1 MRCRTGALNCIC
13 SRRISPWR
21 LKCAARRLQVGP
33 VDAGQEPD
41 ISFKSTLSGIL
52 KSLPMFAQGQPA
64 IGAMRISGDVELA
77 SLLQNLVKE
86 FDPDWQEPFVKAL
99 GPVFG
104 PQAAKFIREGL
115 QQAKTGAGNF
125 MQSGAEYVTEEARVV
140 VSKAEL
146 DDFNTQVDK
155 IRQRGDRLQARVDE
169 LTERQSLMKSVLRAF
184 KIVRVLSSYGLDE
197 WLYDRASAAGVART
211 EVAVTDRGRPTGVCE
226 RGVRLRLALQ
236 QLGPLFV
243 KLGQVL
249 STRRDLL
256 PADIA
261 DELAG
266 LRDQVKPFDSVQ
278 ARAIIERAFEQAGG

>member
-1 MRCRTGALNCIC
+1 MNARAFSLDSFKPVAGRVLQEALNRVLRLDVA
-13 SRRISPWR
+13 SLEKLNGLQDRRIELHLQSPDIALAVEVR
-21 LKCAARRLQVGP
+21 GQALQVGP
-33 VDAGQEPD
+33 VNPGREPD

-77 SLLQNLVKE
+77 RLLQELVKE

-115 QQAKTGAGNF
+115 RQAKTGAGNF

-155 IRQRGDRLQARVDE
+155 IRQRGDRLQARVNE
-169 LTERQSLMKSVLRAF
+169 LLKGS
-184 KIVRVLSSYGLDE
+184 
-197 WLYDRASAAGVART
+197 
-211 EVAVTDRGRPTGVCE
+211 P
-226 RGVRLRLALQ
+226 
-236 QLGPLFV
+236 
-243 KLGQVL
+243 
-249 STRRDLL
+249 
-256 PADIA
+256 
-261 DELAG
+261 
-266 LRDQVKPFDSVQ
+266 
-278 ARAIIERAFEQAGG
+278 

>member
-1 MRCRTGALNCIC
+1 MNAPAFSLETLKPVAGRVLQEALNRLLRLDAA
-13 SRRISPWR
+13 SLEKLDALQDRRIELHLQSPDIALAVEVR
-21 LKCAARRLQVGP
+21 GQSLQVGP
-33 VDAGQEPD
+33 VNAGQEPD

-77 SLLQNLVKE
+77 RLLQNLVKE

-115 QQAKTGAGNF
+115 KQAKTGAGNF

-155 IRQRGDRLQARVDE
+155 IRQRADRLQARVNE
-169 LTERQSLMKSVLRAF
+169 LLKGSR
-184 KIVRVLSSYGLDE
+184 
-197 WLYDRASAAGVART
+197 
-211 EVAVTDRGRPTGVCE
+211 
-226 RGVRLRLALQ
+226 
-236 QLGPLFV
+236 
-243 KLGQVL
+243 
-249 STRRDLL
+249 
-256 PADIA
+256 
-261 DELAG
+261 
-266 LRDQVKPFDSVQ
+266 
-278 ARAIIERAFEQAGG
+278 